1 MPRSVLCQFYYC
13 VHIVRIFLYVLN
25 QIDGVHLALVGFNG
39 VDQCEALIIQ
49 MNLDFSYS
57 IFLGQENGNV
67 VGKYRVNYF
76 DFGVIIL
83 DDLCILT
90 IAILDQV
97 TLSGMIADVSTAG
110 AENIG
115 LSSQRYIV
123 GIAGIFL

>member
-1 MPRSVLCQFYYC
+1 
-13 VHIVRIFLYVLN
+13 
-25 QIDGVHLALVGFNG
+25 
-39 VDQCEALIIQ
+39 

-115 LSSQRYIV
+115 LSSQWYIV
-123 GIAGIFL
+123 SIAGIFL